1 MKQFSL
7 LLLLCYLMACENS
20 SETNAESDRVHLVVN
35 TGNIQ
40 NDSWEKIAAPMTWW
54 INIHGDEELY
64 RKVSKD
70 FTREQLI
77 SFVAHTYLNDV
88 VKEGH
93 QWFFSNTA
101 GIIRNDVLDGLKAVG
116 LQKHAEIYQQ
126 ALQKFTQTKDREADL
141 TEEDTGI
148 ILLQE
153 NENVE
158 GFFLAY
164 AKSNSRKF
172 FYDQWVNKPE

>member
-7 LLLLCYLMACENS
+7 LLLLWCMMACKNS
-20 SETNAESDRVHLVVN
+20 PETNAEGDRLHLVVN
-35 TGNIQ
+35 TGSIQ
-40 NDSWEKIAAPMTWW
+40 NDRWEKIAAPMTWW

-70 FTREQLI
+70 FTREQLM

-126 ALQKFTQTKDREADL
+126 ALQKFTQTKDLEADF

-158 GFFLAY
+158 DLFRAY
-164 AKSNSRKF
+164 AKANASKF
-172 FYDQWVNKPE
+172 YYDQWVNKPD

>member
-1 MKQFSL
+1 MKHL
-7 LLLLCYLMACENS
+7 LLILVVCSLAACES
-20 SETNAESDRVHLVVN
+20 GPETNNKGDRVHLVVN
-35 TGNIQ
+35 STTIQ
-40 NDSWEKIAAPMTWW
+40 NSSWEKIAVPMTWW

-64 RKVSKD
+64 RNISKE

-77 SFVAHTYLNDV
+77 SFAAHGYLNDV

-93 QWFFSNTA
+93 QWFLSNTA
-101 GIIRNDVLDGLKAVG
+101 GIIRNDVLEGLKAVG
-116 LQKHAEIYQQ
+116 LQKQAEIYQQ
-126 ALQKFTQTKDREADL
+126 ALQKFTQTKDREADY

-164 AKSNSRKF
+164 AKANSRKF
-172 FYDQWVNKPE
+172 YYDQWVNKPE

>member
-7 LLLLCYLMACENS
+7 LLLLCYLMACKNS
-20 SETNAESDRVHLVVN
+20 PETNAEGGRVHLVVN

-40 NDSWEKIAAPMTWW
+40 NDRWEKIAAPMTWW
-54 INIHGDEELY
+54 INIHGDEDSY
-64 RKVSKD
+64 RNISKE
-70 FTREQLI
+70 FTREQMI
-77 SFVAHTYLNDV
+77 SFAAHTYLNDV

-126 ALQKFTQTKDREADL
+126 ALQKFAQAKDLETDF
-141 TEEDTGI
+141 TDEDTGI

-153 NENVE
+153 NEEVE
-158 GFFLAY
+158 GVFRAY
-164 AKSNSRKF
+164 AKANSGKF
-172 FYDQWVNKPE
+172 YYDQWVNKPE